1 MKASSALKKQL
12 LQQVEDLSE
21 ERLQE
26 VLDFVGYLQSKEHR
40 APVVEQPNNL
50 DPAKDPILKLIGGVS
65 HGGLARRIDEELY
78 GE

>member
-1 MKASSALKKQL
+1 MRVSGILKKQL

-26 VLDFVGYLQSKEHR
+26 VLDFVGCLRGKEQQASR
-40 APVVEQPNNL
+40 GEQGNDL
-50 DPAKDPILKLIGGVS
+50 DPAKDPILKFIGKVS
-65 HGGLARRIDEELY
+65 HGGLAKRIDEELY